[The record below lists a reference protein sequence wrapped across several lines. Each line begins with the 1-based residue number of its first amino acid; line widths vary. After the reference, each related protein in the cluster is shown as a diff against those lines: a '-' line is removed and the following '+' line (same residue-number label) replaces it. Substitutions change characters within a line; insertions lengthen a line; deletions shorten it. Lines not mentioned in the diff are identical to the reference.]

1 MATSQTATNDTQTAA
16 LLKYDKILFTILM
29 AHLPVVMFIVPLGY
43 GTSTFAI
50 IASLIVGGITAG
62 AYFMLRGTP
71 VFGIISAVMLMAF
84 SMIMIQAQLGR
95 IEMHFHIFGAL
106 AFLLIY
112 KSWVPLVA
120 AAGTIA
126 VHHLAFTALQLNS
139 ASIGDMPITLFNYD
153 CNWGITFIH
162 AGFVVFETAALVY
175 YAVLMRKDEDIAL
188 SLANAVSEVHNNKNL
203 GMRIDADDSIVASSF
218 NAMMDQ
224 FSALTRNVENASEQI
239 MHESNSMNNNVSTAE
254 AEINAQHTQTG
265 QIATA
270 ITEMAHSIQ
279 EVAQNTQSAAD
290 TAEQSNQQVEEGFKL
305 FSHAQQATQDLQ
317 STMEQASESIR
328 LLESNA
334 DNIGSVVDVIRGI
347 SEQTNLLALN
357 AAIEAARAGEQGRG
371 FAVVADEVR
380 TLAQRTGESTEE
392 IQKII
397 EKLQSDTQ
405 STVSMISHGQDMS
418 QETSDKVKNAGE
430 TLQNILD
437 SVTEIKTMNTQIAV
451 ASSEQSEV
459 ASSINEGITQIS
471 VASNNIVQKSNEN
484 VQSVANLNQVSQQL
498 NDMVSDYKV

>member
-1 MATSQTATNDTQTAA
+1 MTTSQVNSSDVKKDAI
-16 LLKYDKILFTILM
+16 LKYDKILFVILM
-29 AHLPVVMFIVPLGY
+29 AHLPVVMFLVPLGY
-43 GTSTFAI
+43 GTSMFAI
-50 IASLIVGGITAG
+50 ISSLIVGAIAAG

-71 VFGIISAVMLMAF
+71 IFGVISGVLLMAF
-84 SMIMIQAQLGR
+84 SMIMIQSQLGR

-112 KSWVPLVA
+112 RSWVPIVA
-120 AAGTIA
+120 AAGVIA
-126 VHHLAFTALQLNS
+126 VHHLLFTALQLNS
-139 ASIGDMPITLFNYD
+139 TTMADMPITLFNYD

-162 AGFVVFETAALVY
+162 AGFVVFESAALIY
-175 YAVLMRKDEDIAL
+175 YSILMQKDEETALAL
-188 SLANAVSEVHNNKNL
+188 SQAVAEVHNNKNL
-203 GMRIDADDSIVASSF
+203 AVRIDNNDTLVASAF
-218 NAMMDQ
+218 NSMMDQ
-224 FSALTRNVENASEQI
+224 FSELTRNVESASEQI
-239 MHESNSMNNNVSTAE
+239 MLESNNMNANVSSAE
-254 AEINAQHTQTG
+254 TEISAQHTQTE

-270 ITEMAHSIQ
+270 ITEMVHSIQ
-279 EVAQNTQSAAD
+279 EVANNTQSAAD
-290 TAEQSNQQVEEGFKL
+290 TAEQSNTQVQEGFQL
-305 FSHAQQATQDLQ
+305 FTHAEQATEELK
-317 STMEQASESIR
+317 STMEKASDSIK

-405 STVSMISHGQDMS
+405 STVSMISHGQDKS

-437 SVTEIKTMNTQIAV
+437 SVTEIKSMNTQIAV
-451 ASSEQSEV
+451 ASSEQTQV
-459 ASSINEGITQIS
+459 AESINEGITQIS
-471 VASNNIVQKSNEN
+471 VASNNIVQKSGEN
-484 VQSVANLNQVSQQL
+484 VQSVSNLNNVSQQL
-498 NDMVSDYKV
+498 NEMVSDYKA

>member
-1 MATSQTATNDTQTAA
+1 MTTSQSNTNDAKTQA
-16 LLKYDKILFTILM
+16 LLKYDKILLVILM
-29 AHLPVVMFIVPLGY
+29 AHLPVVMFLVPLGY
-43 GTSTFAI
+43 GTSMFAI
-50 IASLIVGGITAG
+50 ISSLIVGAIAVG

-71 VFGIISAVMLMAF
+71 VFGIISGILLMAF

-112 KSWVPLVA
+112 RSWVPIVA
-120 AAGTIA
+120 AAGVIA
-126 VHHLAFTALQLNS
+126 VHHLAFTALQLNG
-139 ASIGDMPITLFNYD
+139 ATLGEMPITLFNYD

-162 AGFVVFETAALVY
+162 AGFVVFESAALIY
-175 YAVLMRKDEDIAL
+175 YAILMQKDEQTAL
-188 SLANAVSEVHNNKNL
+188 TLAQAVAEVHNNKNL
-203 GMRIDADDSIVASSF
+203 SARIENNDTLVATSF

-224 FSALTRNVENASEQI
+224 FSDLTSKVENASEQI
-239 MHESNSMNNNVSTAE
+239 MHESDSMNANVSSAE
-254 AEINAQHTQTG
+254 SEINAQHTQTE

-270 ITEMAHSIQ
+270 ITEMVQSIQ
-279 EVAQNTQSAAD
+279 EVANNTQSAAD
-290 TAEQSNQQVEEGFKL
+290 TAEQSNNQVQEGFQL
-305 FSHAQQATQDLQ
+305 FTHAEQATRELQ
-317 STMEQASESIR
+317 STMEQASDSIK

-405 STVSMISHGQDMS
+405 STVSMISHGQDKS
-418 QETSDKVKNAGE
+418 LETSEKVTNAGE

-437 SVTEIKTMNTQIAV
+437 SVTEIKAMNTQIAV
-451 ASSEQSEV
+451 ASNEQAQV
-459 ASSINEGITQIS
+459 AESINEGITQIS
-471 VASNNIVQKSNEN
+471 VASNNIVQKSGDN
-484 VQSVANLNQVSQQL
+484 VQSVANLTSVSQQL
-498 NDMVSDYKV
+498 NDMVSDYKL

>member
-1 MATSQTATNDTQTAA
+1 MTTSPSNNSDAKTQA
-16 LLKYDKILFTILM
+16 LLKYDNILFAILM
-29 AHLPVVMFIVPLGY
+29 AHLPVVMFLVPLGY
-43 GTSTFAI
+43 GTSMFAI
-50 IASLIVGGITAG
+50 VSSLVVGAIAAG

-71 VFGIISAVMLMAF
+71 VFGIVAGILLMAF

-112 KSWVPLVA
+112 RSWIPIVA
-120 AAGTIA
+120 AAGVIA
-126 VHHLAFTALQLNS
+126 VHHLAFTALQLS
-139 ASIGDMPITLFNYD
+139 GASLGDMPITIFNYD

-162 AGFVVFETAALVY
+162 AGFVVFESAALIY
-175 YAVLMRKDEDIAL
+175 YAILMQKDEQTAL
-188 SLANAVSEVHNNKNL
+188 ALAHAVAEVYNNKNL
-203 GMRIDADDSIVASSF
+203 AARIDDNETLVATAF

-224 FSALTRNVENASEQI
+224 FSELTRKVENASEQI
-239 MHESNSMNNNVSTAE
+239 MHESNIMNENVSSAE
-254 AEINAQHTQTG
+254 SEISAQHMQTE

-270 ITEMAHSIQ
+270 ITEMVHSIQ
-279 EVAQNTQSAAD
+279 EVANNTRSAAE
-290 TAEQSNQQVEEGFKL
+290 TAEQSNSQVQQGFQLFNHAEKATEEL
-305 FSHAQQATQDLQ
+305 R
-317 STMEQASESIR
+317 STMEKASDSIR

-397 EKLQSDTQ
+397 EKLQADTQ
-405 STVSMISHGQDMS
+405 STVSMISHGQDKS
-418 QETSDKVKNAGE
+418 EETSEKVKNAGD
-430 TLQNILD
+430 TLQEILD
-437 SVTEIKTMNTQIAV
+437 SVTQIKSMNTQIAV
-451 ASSEQSEV
+451 ASSEQTQV
-459 ASSINEGITQIS
+459 AESINQGITQIS
-471 VASNNIVQKSNEN
+471 VASNNIVQKSAAN
-484 VQSVANLNQVSQQL
+484 VQSVSNLNNVSRQL
-498 NDMVSDYKV
+498 NAMVSDYQL